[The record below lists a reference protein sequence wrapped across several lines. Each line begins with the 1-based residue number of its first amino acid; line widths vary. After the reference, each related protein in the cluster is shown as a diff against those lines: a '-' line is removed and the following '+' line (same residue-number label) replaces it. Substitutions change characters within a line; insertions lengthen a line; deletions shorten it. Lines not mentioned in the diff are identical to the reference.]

1 MGLRFGLLGPTQV
14 FAGARELD
22 LGTTKQRTLLAALL
36 LRPNHVV
43 PLDELVTALW
53 DGEPPRSAV
62 ANLRTYAARLRRRI
76 GDPGRILTRHP
87 GYLLR
92 VEGGELDVTAFTE
105 HARAGRSALDGGDLA
120 RAEEELAAAVGLWRG
135 GAAEDVPRT
144 LDLAPRL
151 QALEEL
157 RRGAAEDLAR
167 TRILRGA
174 GAGLVGELRAG
185 VAADPL
191 RERQWANL
199 ILALHHAGDTAGALD
214 AFRSARAALRD
225 HLGLDPGEELTRLH
239 RSLLDRTSPPVPPVP
254 RQVAATRPVPRVD
267 VLVGRDTELSSLAE
281 LLAPGPAP
289 VLAAVHGPVGSGKS
303 ALAARAADEA
313 ERWYPDGRL
322 WADLEASGHGGRPR
336 TPADVLA
343 ELLHGLG
350 VDPARVPRGVDGRVR
365 LLRERG
371 AGRRLLLVLDNAVDE
386 AQVRPLVATWPGAG
400 TLVTS
405 RRHLSALDG
414 AGHVGVGALRPGD
427 AVALLARM
435 CGAAR
440 VGADPG
446 SAARIAA
453 FCDHLPLPLWI
464 AGRRLQARREWPL
477 RAFADLLDDERHR
490 LDALVCADRSVRAAF
505 ASAVAPLRC
514 AARAT
519 ERLAADLFERLA
531 VRPDGAFGPGE
542 AAELA
547 DCDTV
552 TATAALGYLADARL
566 IEPAGDNRYRVT
578 GLLRLYASEQGAR
591 LRRGPGVALP
601 HRGARPVLAASDGPA
616 V

>member
-1 MGLRFGLLGPTQV
+1 MGLRFGLLGPTRV
-14 FAGARELD
+14 FADRRELD

-36 LRPNHVV
+36 LRPDRVV

-62 ANLRTYAARLRRRI
+62 ANLRTYAARLRRLI
-76 GDPGRILTRHP
+76 EPGRILTRHP

-92 VEGGELDVTAFTE
+92 VGGDDEVDVTAFAE
-105 HARAGRSALDGGDLA
+105 RARAGRRALDTGDLA
-120 RAEEELAAAVGLWRG
+120 RAEADLSAAVGLWRG
-135 GAAEDVPRT
+135 AAAEDLPRT
-144 LDLAPRL
+144 LGLAPHL
-151 QALEEL
+151 QALEEQ

-167 TRILRGA
+167 VRILRGA
-174 GAGLVGELRAG
+174 GAELVGELRAS
-185 VAADPL
+185 VAADPV

-199 ILALHHAGDTAGALD
+199 VLALYGAGDTAGALE
-214 AFRSARAALRD
+214 AYRASHRALRD
-225 HLGLDPGEELTRLH
+225 HLGIGPGEELTRLH
-239 RSLLDRTSPPVPPVP
+239 RCILDGSAPPGLPAP
-254 RQVAATRPVPRVD
+254 RRAAPARPVPRIGD
-267 VLVGRDTELSSLAE
+267 LVGRDAELDALTR

-303 ALAARAADEA
+303 ALAALAAA
-313 ERWYPDGRL
+313 GTERWYPDGRL
-322 WADLEASGHGGRPR
+322 WVDLEAPGYGGGPR
-336 TPADVLA
+336 TSPDVLA
-343 ELLHGLG
+343 ELLRGLG
-350 VDPARVPRGVDGRVR
+350 EDPARLPRETGERMR
-365 LLRERG
+365 LLRDRA
-371 AGRRLLLVLDNAVDE
+371 AGRRLLVVLDNAADE
-386 AQVRPLVATWPGAG
+386 AQVRPLAAAWAGAA

-414 AGHVGVGALRPGD
+414 AGHLGVGALRPDD

-435 CGAAR
+435 CGAER
-440 VGADPG
+440 VRTDPG

-505 ASAVAPLRC
+505 ATAFAPLRGGSLP
-514 AARAT
+514 T
-519 ERLAADLFERLA
+519 ERLAADLFQRL
-531 VRPDGAFGPGE
+531 GARAAGVFGPGE

-547 DCDTV
+547 GCDEV
-552 TATAALGYLADARL
+552 TATAVLGCLADARL
-566 IEPAGDNRYRVT
+566 IEPAGANRYRVL
-578 GLLRLYASEQGAR
+578 GLLRLYAAELGAR
-591 LRRGPGVALP
+591 ARRRPAVVLP
-601 HRGARPVLAASDGPA
+601 YRGARPVPAASEGTA